1 MTHIPEICA
10 KNPYQK
16 TGTINWHKS
25 RALSYL
31 LPKTGRVYQKNLV
44 PNCMSDVPETS
55 RGFLIPVGFEC
66 QFLQSMCVIGQLFY
80 SNNFWSLTSLGVL
93 ICSSVLFWFIWMQYA
108 VCCVFWMFWQKCYE
122 QKQYRNGLKFA
133 KQILSNPKFA
143 EHGGWCTYWF

>member
-66 QFLQSMCVIGQLFY
+66 QFLQSTCVIGVTVLFQQLLVTHITWRVNLQF
-80 SNNFWSLTSLGVL
+80 
-93 ICSSVLFWFIWMQYA
+93 SSVLVHLNA
-108 VCCVFWMFWQKCYE
+108 VCCMLC
-122 QKQYRNGLKFA
+122 
-133 KQILSNPKFA
+133 ILDVLT
-143 EHGGWCTYWF
+143 EML